1 MDSTPTTG
9 PAAAPPTAVCFRH
22 PGRESYIRCT
32 RCDRYACPDCRRDAA
47 VGYQCVECVKGAAR
61 SARPTVTRFGGRAAA
76 LPVLTWTLIVLN
88 VLAYLAELAGPGI
101 VDRFSA
107 LGQSVVGPDGGYY
120 TVDAPYLPAGYHAV
134 GIAHGEWYRLIT
146 SAFLHLPPTQG
157 LFGIAHIAVNMYW
170 VWLLGRV
177 LEGWLGRVR
186 FLGLYLV
193 SALGGAV
200 MEYVLAPDQPAIGA
214 SGAVFGLTGAYV
226 VMARRIRHDPLDS
239 GRLLGGSLV
248 WLVVSAGFTSWQGH
262 LGGLLAGAAV
272 GAVLALAPNRSP
284 RGRSAVQAAGTVG
297 VALVLVAAVA
307 LKTSDLL
314 MNTPWS

>member
-1 MDSTPTTG
+1 
-9 PAAAPPTAVCFRH
+9 
-22 PGRESYIRCT
+22 
-32 RCDRYACPDCRRDAA
+32 
-47 VGYQCVECVKGAAR
+47 
-61 SARPTVTRFGGRAAA
+61 
-76 LPVLTWTLIVLN
+76 
-88 VLAYLAELAGPGI
+88 
-101 VDRFSA
+101 
-107 LGQSVVGPDGGYY
+107 
-120 TVDAPYLPAGYHAV
+120 
-134 GIAHGEWYRLIT
+134 
-146 SAFLHLPPTQG
+146 
-157 LFGIAHIAVNMYW
+157 MYW

>member
-146 SAFLHLPPTQG
+146 SAFLHLPRPRASSGSPTSRSTCTG
-157 LFGIAHIAVNMYW
+157 CGCSAVSW
-170 VWLLGRV
+170 RDG
-177 LEGWLGRVR
+177 
-186 FLGLYLV
+186 
-193 SALGGAV
+193 
-200 MEYVLAPDQPAIGA
+200 
-214 SGAVFGLTGAYV
+214 
-226 VMARRIRHDPLDS
+226 
-239 GRLLGGSLV
+239 
-248 WLVVSAGFTSWQGH
+248 SAGSASSACTWC
-262 LGGLLAGAAV
+262 
-272 GAVLALAPNRSP
+272 P
-284 RGRSAVQAAGTVG
+284 RSAAR
-297 VALVLVAAVA
+297 
-307 LKTSDLL
+307 
-314 MNTPWS
+314 